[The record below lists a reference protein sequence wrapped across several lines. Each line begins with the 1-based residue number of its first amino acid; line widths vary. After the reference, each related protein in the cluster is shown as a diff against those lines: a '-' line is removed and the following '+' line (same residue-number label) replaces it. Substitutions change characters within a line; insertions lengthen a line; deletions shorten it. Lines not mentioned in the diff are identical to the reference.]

1 MAGGEVGG
9 EVVGVDTGSDERN
22 GLLDAAVKCVV
33 DASRGAECIGHR
45 KDVAVLVV
53 GIGDFFRADGLAQEI
68 AVDVPLEYGCVAVG
82 IPSGDIV
89 SERVVGVGYDFCC
102 VVYIRAGGSGS
113 ATGSDSLY
121 Q

>member
-1 MAGGEVGG
+1 MF
-9 EVVGVDTGSDERN
+9 DERN

-33 DASRGAECIGHR
+33 DASRGAESIGHR
-45 KDVAVLVV
+45 KGVAVLVV
-53 GIGDFFRADGLAQEI
+53 VVGDFFRADGLAQEI
-68 AVDVPLEYGCVAVG
+68 AVDVPLEYGRVAVR
-82 IPSGDIV
+82 IQSGDVV

-121 Q
+121 